1 VNARPLVAVI
11 CTAPLVSEGIDA
23 AIGDVMR
30 VQSFPANGDTC
41 GLLGV
46 LRPDA
51 IVVDCPEQAAMAA
64 AFAGGRDLPVVQVSL
79 EERTLRVLRDGAWQQ
94 AEGASVED
102 VRKLMVGGIF
112 GKGRSR

>member
-1 VNARPLVAVI
+1 VTDRPLVAVI

-23 AIGDVMR
+23 AVGDVMN
-30 VQSFPANGDTC
+30 VQSFPANGDTR

-51 IVVDCPEQAAMAA
+51 IVVDCPEQAALAA
-64 AFAGGRDLPVVQVSL
+64 AFAGERDLPVVQVSL
-79 EERTLRVLRDGAWQQ
+79 DERTLRVLRNGDWQQ
-94 AEGASVED
+94 AEGASVQD

-112 GKGRSR
+112 GKGRDR